1 MASDE
6 NPNGNQVLSD
16 GPRLTGSAESL
27 TARPRIAL
35 LAAVLASIW
44 LAMLVG
50 GTGLLDQRVYEALYV
65 GRDPALVSAARF
77 VTFFGEPTVLIFA
90 GVVFAVVMWRRGHL
104 RTGLTLVAVTMI
116 GRAISELQKYEVH
129 RVRPAL
135 EPHMVL
141 VKSQSFPSGHS
152 ASSMIFYLTLALV
165 LTHRSRWR
173 PLAAA
178 AAILMSVMI
187 GTSRVMLGVHWP
199 SDVIGGWTF
208 GLLWVLLTL
217 RLAEHLFNAD
227 SRRAAHAL

>member
-1 MASDE
+1 MS
-6 NPNGNQVLSD
+6 S
-16 GPRLTGSAESL
+16 PRRSL
-27 TARPRIAL
+27 VARTWLIAL
-35 LAAVLASIW
+35 AAALAAIW
-44 LAMLVG
+44 LTMLLH
-50 GTGLLDQRVYEALYV
+50 GTGPLDQRVYEALYV

-77 VTFFGEPTVLIFA
+77 VTFFGEPTVLIIAGLIFA
-90 GVVFAVVMWRRGHL
+90 FVMWRRGHL

-116 GRAISELQKYEVH
+116 GRAVSELQKYEVH

-135 EPHMVL
+135 EPHLVL

-173 PLAAA
+173 HLAAA
-178 AAILMSVMI
+178 GAIVVSLLI
-187 GTSRVMLGVHWP
+187 GMSRVMLGVHWP

-217 RLAEHLFNAD
+217 QIAEHLFKRD
-227 SRRAAHAL
+227 GERRAIKR